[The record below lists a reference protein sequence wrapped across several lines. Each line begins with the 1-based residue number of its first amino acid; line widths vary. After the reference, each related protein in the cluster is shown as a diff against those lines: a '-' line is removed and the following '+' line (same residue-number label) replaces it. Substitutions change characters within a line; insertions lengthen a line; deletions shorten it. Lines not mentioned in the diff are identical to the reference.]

1 LAKSSIFRL
10 NVAKKEYGARPYM
23 SHVLVVDDDTN
34 TREALAALAEAEGF
48 TTAQAGSVAEA
59 RIQLVRQRP
68 DVVMMDLRLPD
79 GSGIDLF
86 EDLEDRAS
94 IETILI
100 TGHASVESAVDA
112 LRLGASDYLTKP
124 VNVQRL
130 KSVLGRVPR
139 TGESRAEIGGLRDEL
154 RRLGRFGRLVGQS
167 PPMLEVYDK
176 IARVAPT
183 EATVL
188 LLGESGTG
196 KEIVARTIHD
206 LSRRRKQPFLAIN
219 CGAISPNLIENEMF
233 GHERGSYTGA
243 DRQHKGYFEQADG
256 GTLFLDEITEMPLEL
271 QVRLLRVLETGQLMR
286 IGTARAIDTDVRIIA
301 ATNRDAREAVRAGK
315 LREDLF
321 HRLNVFPLAMAPLRE
336 RGDDIEHIAMHFL
349 DEMNQACGTR
359 KKFAPGA
366 LARMRQYP
374 WPGNVRELK
383 NYIHRVFI
391 MAGEEGLEG
400 PSPET
405 EPMSSIRTVSSNPS
419 TPAITVPLGTPLSVA
434 ARELILSTL
443 EHCGG
448 ERKRTA
454 EMLGICTKTL
464 YNRLREYGIR
474 EERVGL
480 ADVSRPERAGL
491 GDVSRAP

>member
-1 LAKSSIFRL
+1 
-10 NVAKKEYGARPYM
+10 M
-23 SHVLVVDDDTN
+23 SHVLIVDDDSN
-34 TREALAALAEAEGF
+34 TREALAAVAAAEGF
-48 TTAQAGSVAEA
+48 TTAGAGSIAEA

-68 DVVMMDLRLPD
+68 DVVLMDLRLPD

-86 EDLEDRAS
+86 DDLEDRAS

-100 TGHASVESAVDA
+100 TGHASVESAVEA

-124 VNVQRL
+124 INFQRL
-130 KSVLGRVPR
+130 KAVLSRVPR
-139 TGESRAEIGGLRDEL
+139 SGELRAEIGALRDEL
-154 RRLGRFGRLVGQS
+154 RRLGRFGRLVGRS
-167 PPMLEVYDK
+167 PVMQDVYDK
-176 IARVAPT
+176 VARVAPT

-188 LLGESGTG
+188 LMGESGTG
-196 KEIVARTIHD
+196 KEIVARTIHE
-206 LSRRRKQPFLAIN
+206 LSRRRKEPFLAIN

-243 DRQHKGYFEQADG
+243 DRMHKGYFEQADG
-256 GTLFLDEITEMPLEL
+256 VTLFLDEITEMPLEL
-271 QVRLLRVLETGQLMR
+271 QVRLLRVLETGTFMR
-286 IGTARAIDTDVRIIA
+286 IGTPPTLETDVRIVA
-301 ATNRDAREAVRAGK
+301 ATNRDPREAVRAGK

-321 HRLNVFPLAMAPLRE
+321 HRLNVFPLEIAPLRA
-336 RGDDIEHIAMHFL
+336 RGDDIALIASHFL
-349 DEMNQACGTR
+349 DEMNEACGTR
-359 KKFAPGA
+359 KAFGPGA
-366 LARMRQYP
+366 LDKMRQYP

-383 NYIHRVFI
+383 NFIHRVFI
-391 MAGEEGLEG
+391 MAGDEGLEG
-400 PSPET
+400 PTMET
-405 EPMSSIRTVSSNPS
+405 EQAPIRAVSSMTSS

-474 EERVGL
+474 EEQR
-480 ADVSRPERAGL
+480 GL
-491 GDVSRAP
+491 GDASRAQ

>member
-1 LAKSSIFRL
+1 
-10 NVAKKEYGARPYM
+10 M
-23 SHVLVVDDDTN
+23 SHVLIVDDDSN
-34 TREALAALAEAEGF
+34 TRDALSALATAEGF
-48 TTAQAGSVAEA
+48 TTACAGSVAEA

-68 DVVMMDLRLPD
+68 DVVLMDLRLPD
-79 GSGIDLF
+79 GSGMELF
-86 EDLEDRAS
+86 EDLEDRSS

-100 TGHASVESAVDA
+100 TGHASVESAVEA

-124 VNVQRL
+124 VNLQRL
-130 KSVLGRVPR
+130 KAVLQRVPKS
-139 TGESRAEIGGLRDEL
+139 GELRAEIGALRDEL
-154 RRLGRFGRLVGQS
+154 RRLGRFGRLVGRS
-167 PPMLEVYDK
+167 PAMQEVYDK

-206 LSRRRKQPFLAIN
+206 LSRRRKHPFLAIN

-271 QVRLLRVLETGQLMR
+271 QVRLLRVLETGSFMR
-286 IGTARAIDTDVRIIA
+286 IGTTRTIEADVRIIA
-301 ATNRDAREAVRAGK
+301 ATNRDPRGAVRQGK
-315 LREDLF
+315 LREDLY
-321 HRLNVFPLAMAPLRE
+321 HRLNVFPLEMAPLRA
-336 RGDDIEHIAMHFL
+336 RGDDIELIALHL
-349 DEMNQACGTR
+349 LEEMNEACGTH

-366 LARMRQYP
+366 LAKIRQNP

-383 NYIHRVFI
+383 NFIHRAYI
-391 MAGEEGLEG
+391 MAGEDGLDG
-400 PSPET
+400 PPPEPEHASMHVLGT
-405 EPMSSIRTVSSNPS
+405 AAPS
-419 TPAITVPLGTPLSVA
+419 GPAITVPLGTPLSVA

-443 EHCGG
+443 QHCNG

-474 EERVGL
+474 EEHN
-480 ADVSRPERAGL
+480 RAAATTTM

>member
-1 LAKSSIFRL
+1 MQ
-10 NVAKKEYGARPYM
+10 V
-23 SHVLVVDDDTN
+23 
-34 TREALAALAEAEGF
+34 
-48 TTAQAGSVAEA
+48 
-59 RIQLVRQRP
+59 
-68 DVVMMDLRLPD
+68 
-79 GSGIDLF
+79 
-86 EDLEDRAS
+86 
-94 IETILI
+94 
-100 TGHASVESAVDA
+100 
-112 LRLGASDYLTKP
+112 
-124 VNVQRL
+124 
-130 KSVLGRVPR
+130 
-139 TGESRAEIGGLRDEL
+139 
-154 RRLGRFGRLVGQS
+154 
-167 PPMLEVYDK
+167 VYDK

-196 KEIVARTIHD
+196 KEIVARAIHE
-206 LSRRRKQPFLAIN
+206 LSRRRKHAFLAIN

-243 DRQHKGYFEQADG
+243 DRQHKGYFEQADA

-271 QVRLLRVLETGQLMR
+271 QVRLLRVLETGTLMR
-286 IGTARAIDTDVRIIA
+286 IGTSRAIATDVRIIA
-301 ATNRDAREAVRAGK
+301 ATNRDPREAVRQGK
-315 LREDLF
+315 LREDLY
-321 HRLNVFPLAMAPLRE
+321 HRLNVFPLEMAPLRS
-336 RGDDIEHIAMHFL
+336 RGEDIDLIANHFL
-349 DEMNQACGTR
+349 EEMNTACGTR

-366 LARMRQYP
+366 IARMKQHP

-391 MAGEEGLEG
+391 MAGEQGLEG
-400 PSPET
+400 PT
-405 EPMSSIRTVSSNPS
+405 LDAEPIQIAGGSALSS

-474 EERVGL
+474 EEHH
-480 ADVSRPERAGL
+480 RPGM
-491 GDVSRAP
+491 GDASRAA

>member
-1 LAKSSIFRL
+1 
-10 NVAKKEYGARPYM
+10 M
-23 SHVLVVDDDTN
+23 SHVLIVDDDGN
-34 TREALAALAEAEGF
+34 TREALAALAAAEGF
-48 TTAQAGSVAEA
+48 TTASAGSVAEA

-68 DVVMMDLRLPD
+68 DVVLMDLRLPD
-79 GSGIDLF
+79 GSGMDLF

-100 TGHASVESAVDA
+100 TGHASVETAVEA
-112 LRLGASDYLTKP
+112 LRLGASDYLVKP
-124 VNVQRL
+124 VNTQRL
-130 KSVLGRVPR
+130 KSVLSRVPR
-139 TGESRAEIGGLRDEL
+139 NGELRAELGQLRDEL
-154 RRLGRFGRLVGQS
+154 RHMGRFGRLVGRS
-167 PPMLEVYDK
+167 PAMQEVYEK
-176 IARVAPT
+176 VARVAST

-206 LSRRRKQPFLAIN
+206 LSRRRKHPFLAIN
-219 CGAISPNLIENEMF
+219 CGAISPNLIENEIF

-256 GTLFLDEITEMPLEL
+256 GTLFLDEITEMPMEL
-271 QVRLLRVLETGQLMR
+271 QVRLLRVLD
-286 IGTARAIDTDVRIIA
+286 IGTSRVVETDVRIIA
-301 ATNRDAREAVRAGK
+301 ATNRDPREAVRAGK
-315 LREDLF
+315 LREDLY
-321 HRLNVFPLAMAPLRE
+321 HRLNVFPLEMAPLRS
-336 RGDDIEHIAMHFL
+336 RGDDIELIANHFL
-349 DEMNQACGTR
+349 DEMNEACGTR

-366 LARMRQYP
+366 IARMKQYP

-400 PSPET
+400 PTLDAEATPVRSYAAA
-405 EPMSSIRTVSSNPS
+405 SSSA
-419 TPAITVPLGTPLSVA
+419 PAITVPLGTPLSVA

-474 EERVGL
+474 EEHNG
-480 ADVSRPERAGL
+480 AGMR
-491 GDVSRAP
+491 DSRAS

>member
-1 LAKSSIFRL
+1 
-10 NVAKKEYGARPYM
+10 
-23 SHVLVVDDDTN
+23 
-34 TREALAALAEAEGF
+34 
-48 TTAQAGSVAEA
+48 
-59 RIQLVRQRP
+59 
-68 DVVMMDLRLPD
+68 MDLRLPD

-100 TGHASVESAVDA
+100 TGQASVESAVEA

-124 VNVQRL
+124 VNLQRL
-130 KSVLGRVPR
+130 KAVLARVPR
-139 TGESRAEIGGLRDEL
+139 SGELRAEIGALRDEL
-154 RRLGRFGRLVGQS
+154 RRLGRFGRLVGRS
-167 PPMLEVYDK
+167 PAMQDVYDK

-183 EATVL
+183 EATVVL
-188 LLGESGTG
+188 MGESGTG
-196 KEIVARTIHD
+196 KEIVARTIHE
-206 LSRRRKQPFLAIN
+206 LSRRRKRAFLPIN
-219 CGAISPNLIENEMF
+219 CGAISPTLIENEMF

-286 IGTARAIDTDVRIIA
+286 IGTARAVDTDVRIIA
-301 ATNRDAREAVRAGK
+301 ASNRDPHDAVRAGK
-315 LREDLF
+315 LREDLY
-321 HRLNVFPLAMAPLRE
+321 HRLNVFPLAIAPLRDRAE
-336 RGDDIEHIAMHFL
+336 DIEPIAHYFL
-349 DEMNQACGTR
+349 GEMNEACGTR
-359 KKFAPGA
+359 KQFAPGA
-366 LARMRQYP
+366 LARMKQYP

-405 EPMSSIRTVSSNPS
+405 QPMHIRSNSHANPNA
-419 TPAITVPLGTPLSVA
+419 PAITVPLGTPLSVA

-443 EHCGG
+443 NHCGG

-474 EERVGL
+474 EEQ
-480 ADVSRPERAGL
+480 RAGF
-491 GDVSRAP
+491 GDASRSP

>member
-1 LAKSSIFRL
+1 
-10 NVAKKEYGARPYM
+10 
-23 SHVLVVDDDTN
+23 
-34 TREALAALAEAEGF
+34 
-48 TTAQAGSVAEA
+48 
-59 RIQLVRQRP
+59 
-68 DVVMMDLRLPD
+68 
-79 GSGIDLF
+79 
-86 EDLEDRAS
+86 
-94 IETILI
+94 
-100 TGHASVESAVDA
+100 
-112 LRLGASDYLTKP
+112 
-124 VNVQRL
+124 
-130 KSVLGRVPR
+130 
-139 TGESRAEIGGLRDEL
+139 
-154 RRLGRFGRLVGQS
+154 
-167 PPMLEVYDK
+167 
-176 IARVAPT
+176 
-183 EATVL
+183 
-188 LLGESGTG
+188 
-196 KEIVARTIHD
+196 
-206 LSRRRKQPFLAIN
+206 
-219 CGAISPNLIENEMF
+219 
-233 GHERGSYTGA
+233 
-243 DRQHKGYFEQADG
+243 
-256 GTLFLDEITEMPLEL
+256 
-271 QVRLLRVLETGQLMR
+271 MR
-286 IGTARAIDTDVRIIA
+286 IGTSRAIDTDVRIVA
-301 ATNRDAREAVRAGK
+301 ATNRDPREAVRAGK

-336 RGDDIEHIAMHFL
+336 RGDDIELIATFFL

-366 LARMRQYP
+366 LARMRQHP

-405 EPMSSIRTVSSNPS
+405 EPMSIRTVSSQNPS

-474 EERVGL
+474 EER
-480 ADVSRPERAGL
+480 AGL

>member
-1 LAKSSIFRL
+1 
-10 NVAKKEYGARPYM
+10 M
-23 SHVLVVDDDTN
+23 SHVLIVDDDNN
-34 TREALAALAEAEGF
+34 TREALAAFATQEGF
-48 TTAQAGSVAEA
+48 TVATAGSVAEA

-68 DVVMMDLRLPD
+68 DVVLVDLQLPD
-79 GSGIDLF
+79 GTGIDLF
-86 EDLEDRAS
+86 DDLEDRTNV
-94 IETILI
+94 ETILI
-100 TGHASVESAVDA
+100 TGHASVESAVEA

-124 VNVQRL
+124 VNIQRL
-130 KSVLGRVPR
+130 KSVLERVPKS
-139 TGESRAEIGGLRDEL
+139 GELRAEIGALRDEL
-154 RRLGRFGRLVGQS
+154 RRMGRFGRLVGRS
-167 PPMLEVYDK
+167 PAMQEVYDK

-196 KEIVARTIHD
+196 KEIVARTIHE

-243 DRQHKGYFEQADG
+243 DRQHKGYFEQANS
-256 GTLFLDEITEMPLEL
+256 GTLFLDEITEMPMEL
-271 QVRLLRVLETGQLMR
+271 QVRLLRVLETGTLMR
-286 IGTARAIDTDVRIIA
+286 IGTSRVIETDVRIIA
-301 ATNRDAREAVRAGK
+301 ATNRDPREAVRSGK
-315 LREDLF
+315 LREDLY
-321 HRLNVFPLAMAPLRE
+321 HRLNVFPLEMAPLRE
-336 RGDDIEHIAMHFL
+336 RGDDIELIAEHFL
-349 DEMNQACGTR
+349 QEMNEACGTR
-359 KKFAPGA
+359 KGFAPGA
-366 LARMRQYP
+366 IARMKQYP

-391 MAGEEGLEG
+391 MAGDEGLEG
-400 PSPET
+400 PSAET
-405 EPMSSIRTVSSNPS
+405 GNAPSRITAEREAPSSPVTSG
-419 TPAITVPLGTPLSVA
+419 PAITVPLGTPLSVA

-474 EERVGL
+474 EESQRASMATESRVN
-480 ADVSRPERAGL
+480 
-491 GDVSRAP
+491 

>member
-1 LAKSSIFRL
+1 
-10 NVAKKEYGARPYM
+10 M
-23 SHVLVVDDDTN
+23 SHVLIVDDDAN
-34 TREALAALAEAEGF
+34 TREALVELATQEGF
-48 TTAQAGSVAEA
+48 TTAAAGSVAEA

-68 DVVMMDLRLPD
+68 DVVLMDLRLPD

-100 TGHASVESAVDA
+100 TGHASVESAVEA

-124 VNVQRL
+124 INYQRL
-130 KSVLGRVPR
+130 KAVLSRVPR
-139 TGESRAEIGGLRDEL
+139 SGELRAEIGALRDEL
-154 RRLGRFGRLVGQS
+154 RRLGRFGRLVGRS
-167 PPMLEVYDK
+167 PAMQEVYDK

-188 LLGESGTG
+188 LMGESGTG
-196 KEIVARTIHD
+196 KEIVARTIHE
-206 LSRRRKQPFLAIN
+206 LSRRRKRPFLAIN
-219 CGAISPNLIENEMF
+219 CGAISPTLIENEMF

-271 QVRLLRVLETGQLMR
+271 QVRLLRVLETGTVMR
-286 IGTARAIDTDVRIIA
+286 VGTSRLVETDVRIIA
-301 ATNRDAREAVRAGK
+301 ATNRDPREAVRAGK
-315 LREDLF
+315 LREDLY
-321 HRLNVFPLAMAPLRE
+321 HRLNVFPLEIAPLRE
-336 RGDDIEHIAMHFL
+336 RTEDIEPIANHFL
-349 DEMNQACGTR
+349 EEMNEACGTR
-359 KKFAPGA
+359 KRFAPGA
-366 LARMRQYP
+366 VARMKVHP

-391 MAGEEGLEG
+391 MAGDEGLPG
-400 PSPET
+400 PEA
-405 EPMSSIRTVSSNPS
+405 SSESLARSATPTNGAVSALAPS
-419 TPAITVPLGTPLSVA
+419 TAAPAITVPLGTPLSVA

-443 EHCGG
+443 QHCGG

-474 EERVGL
+474 EESARSVG
-480 ADVSRPERAGL
+480 DT
-491 GDVSRAP
+491 SRAS

>member
-1 LAKSSIFRL
+1 
-10 NVAKKEYGARPYM
+10 M
-23 SHVLVVDDDTN
+23 SHVLVVDDDAN
-34 TREALAALAEAEGF
+34 TREALLALAQAEGF
-48 TTAQAGSVAEA
+48 TTAGAGSVEEA

-68 DVVMMDLRLPD
+68 DVVLMDLRLPD
-79 GSGIDLF
+79 GSGIELF
-86 EDLEDRAS
+86 EDLEDPAS

-100 TGHASVESAVDA
+100 TGHASIETAVEA

-124 VNVQRL
+124 INLQRL
-130 KSVLGRVPR
+130 KSVLSRVPKS
-139 TGESRAEIGGLRDEL
+139 GELRAEIGQLRDEL
-154 RRLGRFGRLVGQS
+154 RRLGRFGRLVGRS
-167 PPMLEVYDK
+167 APMQEVYDK

-196 KEIVARTIHD
+196 KEIVARTIHE
-206 LSRRRKQPFLAIN
+206 LSRRRKQAFLAIN

-301 ATNRDAREAVRAGK
+301 ASNRDPRDAVRAGK
-315 LREDLF
+315 LRDDLY
-321 HRLNVFPLAMAPLRE
+321 HRLNVFPLEMAPLRDRSE
-336 RGDDIEHIAMHFL
+336 DIEPIANHFL
-349 DEMNQACGTR
+349 DEMNEACGTR

-366 LARMRQYP
+366 LARMKQHP

-400 PSPET
+400 PSPEIQ
-405 EPMSSIRTVSSNPS
+405 PMQIRSNPYANPNA
-419 TPAITVPLGTPLSVA
+419 PAITVPLGTPLSVA

-443 EHCGG
+443 SHCGG

-474 EERVGL
+474 EEHRSGF
-480 ADVSRPERAGL
+480 
-491 GDVSRAP
+491 GDASQAP

>member
-1 LAKSSIFRL
+1 
-10 NVAKKEYGARPYM
+10 M
-23 SHVLVVDDDTN
+23 SHVLVVDDDAN
-34 TREALAALAEAEGF
+34 TRDALLALAQAEGF
-48 TTAQAGSVAEA
+48 TTAGAGSVQEA
-59 RIQLVRQRP
+59 RIQLGRQRP
-68 DVVMMDLRLPD
+68 DVVLMDLRLPD

-86 EDLEDRAS
+86 EELDDPAS

-100 TGHASVESAVDA
+100 TGHASIETAVEA

-130 KSVLGRVPR
+130 KSALGRVPKS
-139 TGESRAEIGGLRDEL
+139 GELRAEIGQLRDEL
-154 RRLGRFGRLVGQS
+154 HRLGRFGRLVGRS
-167 PPMLEVYDK
+167 APMQVVYDK

-206 LSRRRKQPFLAIN
+206 LSRRRKQAFLAIN
-219 CGAISPNLIENEMF
+219 CGAISANLIENEVF

-301 ATNRDAREAVRAGK
+301 ASNRDPREAVRGGK
-315 LREDLF
+315 LREDLY
-321 HRLNVFPLAMAPLRE
+321 HRLNVFPLEMAPLRDRSE
-336 RGDDIEHIAMHFL
+336 DIEAIASYFL
-349 DEMNQACGTR
+349 EEMNEACGTR
-359 KKFAPGA
+359 KKFAPSA
-366 LARMRQYP
+366 LARMKQHP

-405 EPMSSIRTVSSNPS
+405 EPMHIRSIPQLHSNA
-419 TPAITVPLGTPLSVA
+419 PAITVPLGTPLSVA

-443 EHCGG
+443 NHCGG

-474 EERVGL
+474 EEHR
-480 ADVSRPERAGL
+480 ADS
-491 GDVSRAP
+491 GDASRAP

>member
-1 LAKSSIFRL
+1 
-10 NVAKKEYGARPYM
+10 M
-23 SHVLVVDDDTN
+23 SHVLIVDDDAN
-34 TREALAALAEAEGF
+34 TREALAALAAQEGF
-48 TTAQAGSVAEA
+48 TTAVAGSVAEA

-68 DVVMMDLRLPD
+68 DVVLMDLRLPD

-86 EDLEDRAS
+86 EDLEDRSS

-100 TGHASVESAVDA
+100 TGHASVESAVEA

-124 VNVQRL
+124 VNLQRL
-130 KSVLGRVPR
+130 KAVLSRVPKS
-139 TGESRAEIGGLRDEL
+139 GELRAEIGALRDEL
-154 RRLGRFGRLVGQS
+154 RRLGRFGRLVGRSAAMQ
-167 PPMLEVYDK
+167 EVYDK
-176 IARVAPT
+176 IERVAPT
-183 EATVL
+183 EATVVL
-188 LLGESGTG
+188 MGESGTG
-196 KEIVARTIHD
+196 KEIVARTIHE
-206 LSRRRKQPFLAIN
+206 LSRRRKHPFLAIN

-271 QVRLLRVLETGQLMR
+271 QVRLLRVLETGTLMR
-286 IGTARAIDTDVRIIA
+286 IGTSRTIETDVRIIA
-301 ATNRDAREAVRAGK
+301 ATNRDPRGAVRQGK
-315 LREDLF
+315 LREDLY
-321 HRLNVFPLAMAPLRE
+321 HRLNVFPLEMAPLRE
-336 RGDDIEHIAMHFL
+336 RSEDVELIALHFL
-349 DEMNQACGTR
+349 EEMNEACGTR

-366 LARMRQYP
+366 IARMKQHP

-391 MAGEEGLEG
+391 MAGEAGLEG
-400 PSPET
+400 PELESEHAPVRGAT
-405 EPMSSIRTVSSNPS
+405 ASHASA
-419 TPAITVPLGTPLSVA
+419 PAITVPLGTPLSVA

-474 EERVGL
+474 EEQGRASPGDHSRV
-480 ADVSRPERAGL
+480 S
-491 GDVSRAP
+491 

>member
-1 LAKSSIFRL
+1 M
-10 NVAKKEYGARPYM
+10 P
-23 SHVLVVDDDTN
+23 HVLIVDDDIN
-34 TREALAALAEAEGF
+34 TREALAALATAEGF
-48 TTAQAGSVAEA
+48 TTAGAGGIAEA

-68 DVVMMDLRLPD
+68 DVVLMDLKLPD
-79 GSGIDLF
+79 GSGMDLF
-86 EDLEDRAS
+86 EDLEDRSS

-100 TGHASVESAVDA
+100 TGHASVESAVEA

-124 VNVQRL
+124 VNLQRL
-130 KSVLGRVPR
+130 KAVLSRVPKS
-139 TGESRAEIGGLRDEL
+139 GELRAEIGALRDDL
-154 RRLGRFGRLVGQS
+154 RKLGRFGRLVGRS
-167 PPMLEVYDK
+167 APMHDVYDR

-188 LLGESGTG
+188 LMGESGTG
-196 KEIVARTIHD
+196 KEIVARTIHE
-206 LSRRRKQPFLAIN
+206 LSRRRKEPFLAIN

-271 QVRLLRVLETGQLMR
+271 QVRLLRVLETGTLMR
-286 IGTARAIDTDVRIIA
+286 IGTTRTIETDVRIIA
-301 ATNRDAREAVRAGK
+301 ATNRDPREAVRSGK

-321 HRLNVFPLAMAPLRE
+321 HRLNVFPLEMAPLRA
-336 RGDDIEHIAMHFL
+336 RGDDIDLIANHFL
-349 DEMNQACGTR
+349 DEMNEACGTT
-359 KKFAPGA
+359 KQFAPDA
-366 LARMRQYP
+366 IAKMRQYP

-391 MAGEEGLEG
+391 MAGDEGLEG
-400 PSPET
+400 PTMET
-405 EPMSSIRTVSSNPS
+405 EQAPIRSVSAHSHAS

-474 EERVGL
+474 EEQRVVDPRVGMG
-480 ADVSRPERAGL
+480 SE
-491 GDVSRAP
+491 SRAQ

>member
-1 LAKSSIFRL
+1 
-10 NVAKKEYGARPYM
+10 M
-23 SHVLVVDDDTN
+23 SHVFIVDDDAN
-34 TREALAALAEAEGF
+34 TREALAALAAAEGF
-48 TTAQAGSVAEA
+48 TTASAGSVAEA

-68 DVVMMDLRLPD
+68 DVVLMDLRLPD
-79 GSGIDLF
+79 GSGMDLF
-86 EDLEDRAS
+86 EDLEDRSS

-100 TGHASVESAVDA
+100 TGHASVESAVEA

-124 VNVQRL
+124 VNLQRL
-130 KSVLGRVPR
+130 KAVLSRVPR
-139 TGESRAEIGGLRDEL
+139 SGELRAEIGALRDEL
-154 RRLGRFGRLVGQS
+154 RRLGRFGRLVGRSLLMQ
-167 PPMLEVYDK
+167 EVYDK

-196 KEIVARTIHD
+196 KEIVARTIHE
-206 LSRRRKQPFLAIN
+206 LSRRRKHPFLAIN

-271 QVRLLRVLETGQLMR
+271 QVRLLRVLETGSFMR
-286 IGTARAIDTDVRIIA
+286 IGTTKTIETDVRIIA
-301 ATNRDAREAVRAGK
+301 ATNRDPREAVRAGK
-315 LREDLF
+315 LREDLY
-321 HRLNVFPLAMAPLRE
+321 HRLNVFPLEMPPLRA
-336 RGDDIEHIAMHFL
+336 RGDDVELIATYFL
-349 DEMNQACGTR
+349 DELNEACGTK

-366 LARMRQYP
+366 IARMKQYP

-391 MAGEEGLEG
+391 MAGDQGLEG
-400 PSPET
+400 PTLEAEAAPVRSISAP
-405 EPMSSIRTVSSNPS
+405 SSA
-419 TPAITVPLGTPLSVA
+419 PAITVPLGTPLSVA

-443 EHCGG
+443 QHCNG

-474 EERVGL
+474 EEQTRTGMGN
-480 ADVSRPERAGL
+480 A
-491 GDVSRAP
+491 SRAS

>member
-1 LAKSSIFRL
+1 
-10 NVAKKEYGARPYM
+10 M
-23 SHVLVVDDDTN
+23 SHVLIVDDDAN
-34 TREALAALAEAEGF
+34 TREALAALATHEGF
-48 TTAQAGSVAEA
+48 TTAVAASIAEA

-68 DVVMMDLRLPD
+68 DVVLMDLRLPD

-100 TGHASVESAVDA
+100 TGHASVESAVEA

-124 VNVQRL
+124 VNLQRL
-130 KSVLGRVPR
+130 KAVLSRVPR
-139 TGESRAEIGGLRDEL
+139 SGELRAEIGALRDEL
-154 RRLGRFGRLVGQS
+154 RRMGRFGRLVGRSTAMQ
-167 PPMLEVYDK
+167 EVYDK

-188 LLGESGTG
+188 LMGESGTG
-196 KEIVARTIHD
+196 KEIVARTIHE
-206 LSRRRKQPFLAIN
+206 LSRRRKRPFLAIN

-271 QVRLLRVLETGQLMR
+271 QVRLLRVLETGTLMR
-286 IGTARAIDTDVRIIA
+286 IGTSRSIETDVRIIA
-301 ATNRDAREAVRAGK
+301 ATNRDPRDAVRAGK
-315 LREDLF
+315 LREDLY
-321 HRLNVFPLAMAPLRE
+321 HRLNVFPVQMPPLRE
-336 RGDDIEHIAMHFL
+336 RGEDIELIAEHFL
-349 DEMNQACGTR
+349 EEMNEACGTR

-366 LARMRQYP
+366 VARMRQFP

-391 MAGEEGLEG
+391 MAGDEGLEG
-400 PSPET
+400 PEASQDTLGSVRPQHLHAPSSSAAMPSPT
-405 EPMSSIRTVSSNPS
+405 A
-419 TPAITVPLGTPLSVA
+419 PAITVPLGTPLSVA

-443 EHCGG
+443 HHCGG

-474 EERVGL
+474 E
-480 ADVSRPERAGL
+480 DPSRMMSDQQRA
-491 GDVSRAP
+491 S